1 MLIYT
6 LVGAVIGTVVGH
18 LIPPGYFFWFVI
30 GVISVLSPQNT
41 LEHAFKDGN
50 VCFFL
55 LICYMI
61 KYIVKKRWFL
71 FGYF

>member
-1 MLIYT
+1 MASKLIYT

-30 GVISVLSPQNT
+30 GAISVLSPQNT

-50 VCFFL
+50 VCFFFAYL
-55 LICYMI
+55 LYDKIYC
-61 KYIVKKRWFL
+61 
-71 FGYF
+71 